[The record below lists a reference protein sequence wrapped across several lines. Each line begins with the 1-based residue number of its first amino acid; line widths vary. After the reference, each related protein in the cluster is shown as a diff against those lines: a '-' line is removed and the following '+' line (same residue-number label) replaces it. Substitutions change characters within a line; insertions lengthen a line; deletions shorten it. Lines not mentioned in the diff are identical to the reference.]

1 MRRGKRGGYMPQ
13 WTSGVGR
20 QTDSGWTDG
29 YVHARVGVWMDCW
42 MNGCMRGLTV
52 DELTGRCIRR

>member
-1 MRRGKRGGYMPQ
+1 MPQ